1 MKGSGGMKVGGW
13 YLHGIK
19 TDKKHLRVFSDDQFL
34 PFWESLTVL
43 ALYPPSLQSRETKQP
58 AKYV

>member
-1 MKGSGGMKVGGW
+1 MKGSEEMKVGGW
-13 YLHGIK
+13 YLYGIK
-19 TDKKHLRVFSDDQFL
+19 TGKKQLRISSDDQFL

-43 ALYPPSLQSRETKQP
+43 ALYPPSLQSKETNQP